1 MAARLRNFA
10 RARSGAIAKPRGR
23 RDARRRTRGRNVRS
37 QAELLELTIDE
48 LAAGGDGVGRADDGR
63 VVFVPF
69 TAPGDRV
76 RVRVERAHARFL
88 NAKVDTLLE
97 PSAQRSDP
105 ACAVF
110 GSCGGCAWQH
120 VDYAA
125 QLDAKTKIV
134 RDAFERIAGVTVPAK
149 LAITPSRAEYGYRSR
164 ARVFVEGGRVGFRRA
179 RSHVLCET
187 DRCPILTPPLQDQ
200 LARLARSRNTPD
212 GEWEL
217 VAGDD
222 SSRAGAVGSDAGE
235 RVGWQLGD
243 DRYEVSAGVFAQSN
257 AGLFEPLVAAVVGA
271 AGQGALAC
279 DFFAGAGFFTLG
291 LARRF
296 ERVLAL
302 ESNRAAARDLEHNL
316 AAAGLSNVRVSAE
329 RLEYALQDGSIDRE
343 RPDAIVL
350 DPPRTGLP
358 PDSSDA
364 LSQLGPERI
373 VYLGCDPATQAR
385 DVGYLVGSGYRLV
398 HLEVFDLFPQTPHV
412 ESLAVLERADAS

>member
-1 MAARLRNFA
+1 VFE
-10 RARSGAIAKPRGR
+10 RSRAIAKPRGR
-23 RDARRRTRGRNVRS
+23 RGARRRTRGRNVRS
-37 QAELLELTIDE
+37 AAELLELTIDE
-48 LAAGGDGVGRADDGR
+48 LAAGGDGVGRAHDGR

-88 NAKVDTLLE
+88 NAKVDALLE
-97 PSAQRSDP
+97 PSPHRSDP
-105 ACAVF
+105 VCAVF

-120 VDYAA
+120 VEYAA
-125 QLDAKTKIV
+125 QLDAKVKIV
-134 RDAFERIAGVTVPAK
+134 RDAFERIAGAAVPAQ
-149 LAITPSRAEYGYRSR
+149 LAITPSPAEYGYRSR
-164 ARVFVEGGRVGFRRA
+164 ARVFVEGGRVGFRRR
-179 RSHVLCET
+179 RSHTLCES
-187 DRCPILTPPLQDQ
+187 DRCPILAPPLQQ
-200 LARLARSRNTPD
+200 ELARLAGSKTAPD

-222 SSRAGAVGSDAGE
+222 SSRAVELGADSGE
-235 RVGWQLGD
+235 RVGWRLGA

-257 AGLFEPLVAAVVGA
+257 AGLFEPLAAAVVGA
-271 AGQGALAC
+271 AGAGALAC

-302 ESNRAAARDLEHNL
+302 ESNRAAARDLDHNL
-316 AAAGLSNVRVSAE
+316 AVAGLSNVRVSAA
-329 RLEYALQDGSIDRE
+329 RLEHALRDGSLDGE

-364 LSQLGPERI
+364 LAQLAPSRI
-373 VYLGCDPATQAR
+373 VYLACDPATQAR
-385 DVGYLVGSGYRLV
+385 DVGYLIGSGYRLAR
-398 HLEVFDLFPQTPHV
+398 LEAFDLFPQTPHV
-412 ESLAVLERADAS
+412 ESLAVLELADGGGRGR